1 MRIYVLRNL
10 SVRTGEIGQRIMGRG
25 GWELV
30 CEQIK
35 WVGSTAVRESKCVP
49 CSSQFQS
56 MQPLLPRCH
65 WQDREPPCSPG
76 GTPQQAAWA
85 ALWVLTPRAGD
96 SGRWLTV
103 CASAPLSPGEGQVG
117 CPGVRVVRESGFSK
131 ERLIQVGLAFPSGGF
146 QHGKVGAPPA
156 GPRSRSKCSAS
167 VLSHM
172 VWKGA
177 VVGSKMCCF
186 PADI

>member
-1 MRIYVLRNL
+1 MCIYVLRNL
-10 SVRTGEIGQRIMGRG
+10 SVRIGERGQRIMGRG

-56 MQPLLPRCH
+56 MQPLLPRSH

-76 GTPQQAAWA
+76 GTPAAGCLGCLVGA
-85 ALWVLTPRAGD
+85 D
-96 SGRWLTV
+96 SPCWGLRPSVDGV
-103 CASAPLSPGEGQVG
+103 CLSTSVTWGGQVG

-156 GPRSRSKCSAS
+156 GPRSRSKCSGS

-177 VVGSKMCCF
+177 VVGSKM
-186 PADI
+186 